1 MCPDPHP
8 AEISTPTLDFS
19 DGACRLWM
27 SGSSGTERETK
38 MTTNNKI
45 TIDTQLDGA
54 RGTLGNLKRTV
65 ALMGFDCDTVESNNV
80 ITVTVTFDGTK
91 VANILARADRTDDAA
106 LVWTAA

>member
-1 MCPDPHP
+1 VDVGITRHTK
-8 AEISTPTLDFS
+8 E
-19 DGACRLWM
+19 RL
-27 SGSSGTERETK
+27 T

-65 ALMGFDCDTVESNNV
+65 ALMGFDCDTDEANNV
-80 ITVTVTFDGTK
+80 ITVTVTFEGTK